1 VEDLKPVGR
10 GGFAVVYR
18 GWQPEY
24 QRHVAVKVLEPST
37 DPAVVG
43 RFRREVR
50 AMGAVSD
57 HPNVVPIYGAG
68 VVDGRGYMVMPL
80 LPGGTLD
87 DKIRSAPLDP
97 SEVVRIGLALAD
109 ALAASHRIGLLHR
122 DVKPANVLFT
132 AYGDPQLADFGIA
145 RFADATVTYTGFAA
159 TVAYAAP
166 EVLQGNP
173 ATPASD
179 VYSLG
184 ATLHAALRGEA
195 PFRRVDGEPA
205 VATAMRVL
213 SDEPAPLKA
222 AGLPAALAAVVE
234 RAMAKDPAHRYPTA
248 HALRHALETVDLGT
262 ATRKRPTA
270 AAAATELVRALETVD
285 LGSAMR
291 NRPTAAVTPV
301 GTEPTPGAPLPASP
315 RRRRAPLFIG
325 AVVAAAILLTALAL
339 TQRRNGHNDTT
350 TAPSATEVSGVTTSV
365 TTTGQATPT
374 TAPASTAPA
383 TTALSTSTVVAAA
396 PTATVARP
404 TTTASVRATPESAT
418 RSYYALLDAGRI
430 DEGWSWLSPA
440 YQQQT
445 GRSSYEGFWRTI
457 DRVEVLTAR
466 EGDRTTWATLR
477 YTRTNGTASTEN
489 VRLDFVPDAT
499 GGLLVNGYQ
508 TGVAA
513 PLGRV
518 AGRLPIGCR
527 AARLSKTTLVKRRTY
542 IVTVTFRSRARQ
554 LQPTDRSQ
562 RRPRGPKGAFHG
574 LSVTRH
580 NPPGARRNRECG
592 STVGFSSGGPRPR
605 RCPARTTGPQAS
617 STLPTRQP
625 DEPRYGRVVVM
636 ARLVTTVAFCFSTF
650 GNGPAGSAD
659 RTFRLAGDRYRQ
671 G

>member
-1 VEDLKPVGR
+1 MAEQSTRVAPLSIPGMEELEPVGR

-24 QRHVAVKVLEPST
+24 QRYVAVKVLEPAT
-37 DPAVVG
+37 DSAVVG

-87 DKIRSAPLDP
+87 DKIRSGPLDAA
-97 SEVVRIGLALAD
+97 EVVRIGRALAD

-132 AYGDPQLADFGIA
+132 AYGVPQLADFGIA
-145 RFADATVTYTGFAA
+145 RFADATATHSGLAV

-166 EVLQGNP
+166 EVLQGEP

-213 SDEPAPLKA
+213 SDEPAHLKD
-222 AGLPAALAAVVE
+222 AGVPAPLAAVVE

-248 HALRHALETVDLGT
+248 LALRQALETVDLGL
-262 ATRKRPTA
+262 ATRKGRTA
-270 AAAATELVRALETVD
+270 AATAVATEAI
-285 LGSAMR
+285 
-291 NRPTAAVTPV
+291 
-301 GTEPTPGAPLPASP
+301 PASP
-315 RRRRAPLFIG
+315 QRVGARRRRAPVVVG
-325 AVVAAAILLTALAL
+325 AVVAAAIVFTALAL
-339 TQRRNGHNDTT
+339 TARRNGDSDTT
-350 TAPSATEVSGVTTSV
+350 TAPSSTESSGVTTSV
-365 TTTGQATPT
+365 TTTDQATATIASASTTAAT
-374 TAPASTAPA
+374 TAP
-383 TTALSTSTVVAAA
+383 STSTVAAA
-396 PTATVARP
+396 PTATAARP
-404 TTTASVRATPESAT
+404 TTTASLRATPESAT
-418 RSYYALLDAGRI
+418 RSYYALLDGGRI

-457 DRVEVLTAR
+457 DRVEVLTAQA
-466 EGDRTTWATLR
+466 EGRTAWATLR

-499 GGLLVNGYQ
+499 GRLLINGYQ
-508 TGVAA
+508 TGVTA
-513 PLGRV
+513 P
-518 AGRLPIGCR
+518 
-527 AARLSKTTLVKRRTY
+527 
-542 IVTVTFRSRARQ
+542 
-554 LQPTDRSQ
+554 
-562 RRPRGPKGAFHG
+562 
-574 LSVTRH
+574 
-580 NPPGARRNRECG
+580 
-592 STVGFSSGGPRPR
+592 
-605 RCPARTTGPQAS
+605 
-617 STLPTRQP
+617 
-625 DEPRYGRVVVM
+625 
-636 ARLVTTVAFCFSTF
+636 
-650 GNGPAGSAD
+650 
-659 RTFRLAGDRYRQ
+659 
-671 G
+671 

>member
-1 VEDLKPVGR
+1 MAEPSTRVVPPSIPGVENLEPVGR
-10 GGFAVVYR
+10 GGFGVVYR

-24 QRHVAVKVLEPST
+24 QRYVAVKVLAPAT

-68 VVDGRGYMVMPL
+68 VVDGRGYIVMPL

-87 DKIRSAPLDP
+87 DKIRSAPLDAP
-97 SEVVRIGLALAD
+97 EVVRIGRALAD

-145 RFADATVTYTGFAA
+145 RFADSTATYTGFAA

-166 EVLQGNP
+166 EVLQGEP

-184 ATLHAALRGEA
+184 ATLHAALQGEA
-195 PFRRVDGEPA
+195 PFRSVDGEPA

-213 SDEPAPLKA
+213 SDEPAHLEA
-222 AGLPAALAAVVE
+222 AGVPAALAAVVE
-234 RAMAKDPAHRYPTA
+234 RAMAKDPAHRYSTA

-262 ATRKRPTA
+262 ATRKGLS
-270 AAAATELVRALETVD
+270 AAAT
-285 LGSAMR
+285 
-291 NRPTAAVTPV
+291 AVA
-301 GTEPTPGAPLPASP
+301 TEPIPGSP
-315 RRRRAPLFIG
+315 QRMGARRRRAPLVVG
-325 AVVAAAILLTALAL
+325 AVVAAAILLTALVL

-350 TAPSATEVSGVTTSV
+350 TTSGTELAGVTTSM
-365 TTTGQATPT
+365 TTKGQATVTTVSAATAPVT
-374 TAPASTAPA
+374 TAP
-383 TTALSTSTVVAAA
+383 STSTVAAA

-404 TTTASVRATPESAT
+404 TTTASVRTTPESAT

-466 EGDRTTWATLR
+466 AEGLTAWATLR

-499 GGLLVNGYQ
+499 GRLLVNGYQ
-508 TGVAA
+508 TGVSA
-513 PLGRV
+513 P
-518 AGRLPIGCR
+518 
-527 AARLSKTTLVKRRTY
+527 
-542 IVTVTFRSRARQ
+542 
-554 LQPTDRSQ
+554 
-562 RRPRGPKGAFHG
+562 
-574 LSVTRH
+574 
-580 NPPGARRNRECG
+580 
-592 STVGFSSGGPRPR
+592 
-605 RCPARTTGPQAS
+605 
-617 STLPTRQP
+617 
-625 DEPRYGRVVVM
+625 
-636 ARLVTTVAFCFSTF
+636 
-650 GNGPAGSAD
+650 
-659 RTFRLAGDRYRQ
+659 
-671 G
+671 

>member
-1 VEDLKPVGR
+1 MAEPSTRVVPPSIPGVEELEPVGR

-37 DPAVVG
+37 DPAVLG

-80 LPGGTLD
+80 LSGGTLD
-87 DKIRSAPLDP
+87 DKIRSGPLDAP
-97 SEVVRIGLALAD
+97 EVVRIGRALAD
-109 ALAASHRIGLLHR
+109 ALAASHQIGLLHR

-145 RFADATVTYTGFAA
+145 RFADATATYTGFAA

-166 EVLQGNP
+166 EVLQGEP

-213 SDEPAPLKA
+213 SDEPAHLKA
-222 AGLPAALAAVVE
+222 AGVPAALAAVVE

-248 HALRHALETVDLGT
+248 QALRHALDTVDLGI
-262 ATRKRPTA
+262 AARKRPTA
-270 AAAATELVRALETVD
+270 AATTAATEPIPARKTTD
-285 LGSAMR
+285 LTAMR
-291 NRPTAAVTPV
+291 KQPTAAATAAA
-301 GTEPTPGAPLPASP
+301 TEPIRGSPQRAGARRIWAS
-315 RRRRAPLFIG
+315 LVVG
-325 AVVAAAILLTALAL
+325 AVIGAAILVAAFAL
-339 TQRRNGHNDTT
+339 TQRRNGDDTT
-350 TAPSATEVSGVTTSV
+350 TASSGTESSALTTSV
-365 TTTGQATPT
+365 SPTGQATAT
-374 TAPASTAPA
+374 VAPASTAAA
-383 TTALSTSTVVAAA
+383 TTAPSTSAVAAA
-396 PTATVARP
+396 PTATTARP
-404 TTTASVRATPESAT
+404 TTTASVTATPESAT
-418 RSYYALLDAGRI
+418 RSYYALLDGGRI

-466 EGDRTTWATLR
+466 AEGRTAWATLR

-489 VRLDFVPDAT
+489 VRLDFVADAT
-499 GGLLVNGYQ
+499 GRLLINGYQ
-508 TGVAA
+508 TGVSA
-513 PLGRV
+513 P
-518 AGRLPIGCR
+518 
-527 AARLSKTTLVKRRTY
+527 
-542 IVTVTFRSRARQ
+542 
-554 LQPTDRSQ
+554 
-562 RRPRGPKGAFHG
+562 
-574 LSVTRH
+574 
-580 NPPGARRNRECG
+580 
-592 STVGFSSGGPRPR
+592 
-605 RCPARTTGPQAS
+605 
-617 STLPTRQP
+617 
-625 DEPRYGRVVVM
+625 
-636 ARLVTTVAFCFSTF
+636 
-650 GNGPAGSAD
+650 
-659 RTFRLAGDRYRQ
+659 
-671 G
+671 

>member
-1 VEDLKPVGR
+1 MAEPSTRVVPPSIPGVEELEPVGR

-24 QRHVAVKVLEPST
+24 QRYVAVKVLEPST

-80 LPGGTLD
+80 LSGGTLD
-87 DKIRSAPLDP
+87 DKIRSGPLDAP
-97 SEVVRIGLALAD
+97 EVVRIGRALAD
-109 ALAASHRIGLLHR
+109 ALAASHQIGLLHR

-145 RFADATVTYTGFAA
+145 RFADATATYTGFAA

-166 EVLQGNP
+166 EVLQGEP

-213 SDEPAPLKA
+213 WDEPAHLKA
-222 AGLPAALAAVVE
+222 AGVPAALAAVVE
-234 RAMAKDPAHRYPTA
+234 RAMAKDPALRYPTA
-248 HALRHALETVDLGT
+248 QALRHALDTVDLGI
-262 ATRKRPTA
+262 AARKRPTA
-270 AAAATELVRALETVD
+270 AATAATTEPIPARKTTD
-285 LGSAMR
+285 LTAMR
-291 NRPTAAVTPV
+291 KQPTAAATAVATERVPGSPQRV
-301 GTEPTPGAPLPASP
+301 GT
-315 RRRRAPLFIG
+315 RRRRAPLVVG
-325 AVVAAAILLTALAL
+325 AVVAAAILVTALAL
-339 TQRRNGHNDTT
+339 TQRRNGDNDTT
-350 TAPSATEVSGVTTSV
+350 TASSGTEPSALTTSV
-365 TTTGQATPT
+365 SPTGQATAT
-374 TAPASTAPA
+374 VAPASTAPA
-383 TTALSTSTVVAAA
+383 TTAPSTSTVAAA

-404 TTTASVRATPESAT
+404 TTTASVTATPESAT
-418 RSYYALLDAGRI
+418 RSYYALLDGGRI

-466 EGDRTTWATLR
+466 AEGRTAWATLR

-499 GGLLVNGYQ
+499 GRLLINGYQ
-508 TGVAA
+508 TGVSA
-513 PLGRV
+513 P
-518 AGRLPIGCR
+518 
-527 AARLSKTTLVKRRTY
+527 
-542 IVTVTFRSRARQ
+542 
-554 LQPTDRSQ
+554 
-562 RRPRGPKGAFHG
+562 
-574 LSVTRH
+574 
-580 NPPGARRNRECG
+580 
-592 STVGFSSGGPRPR
+592 
-605 RCPARTTGPQAS
+605 
-617 STLPTRQP
+617 
-625 DEPRYGRVVVM
+625 
-636 ARLVTTVAFCFSTF
+636 
-650 GNGPAGSAD
+650 
-659 RTFRLAGDRYRQ
+659 
-671 G
+671 

>member
-1 VEDLKPVGR
+1 MAEPSTRVVPPSIPGVEELEPVGR

-24 QRHVAVKVLEPST
+24 QRYVAVKVLEPST

-80 LPGGTLD
+80 LSGGTLD
-87 DKIRSAPLDP
+87 DKIRSAPLDAP
-97 SEVVRIGLALAD
+97 EVVRIGRALAD

-145 RFADATVTYTGFAA
+145 RFADATATHTGFAA

-166 EVLQGNP
+166 EVLQGEP

-195 PFRRVDGEPA
+195 PFRRRDGEPA

-213 SDEPAPLKA
+213 SDEPAHLAA
-222 AGLPAALAAVVE
+222 AGVPAALAAVVE
-234 RAMAKDPAHRYPTA
+234 RAMAKDPAYRYPTA
-248 HALRHALETVDLGT
+248 QALRHALDTVDLGI
-262 ATRKRPTA
+262 AARKRPTA
-270 AAAATELVRALETVD
+270 AATAAATEPIR
-285 LGSAMR
+285 GSPQR
-291 NRPTAAVTPV
+291 V
-301 GTEPTPGAPLPASP
+301 GA
-315 RRRRAPLFIG
+315 RRRRAPLVVG
-325 AVVAAAILLTALAL
+325 AVVAAAILVTAFAL
-339 TQRRNGHNDTT
+339 TQRRIGDNDTT
-350 TAPSATEVSGVTTSV
+350 TASSGTESSGVTTSV
-365 TTTGQATPT
+365 SPTGQATAT
-374 TAPASTAPA
+374 TAP
-383 TTALSTSTVVAAA
+383 STSTVAAA
-396 PTATVARP
+396 PTATAARP
-404 TTTASVRATPESAT
+404 TTTASVTATPESAT

-466 EGDRTTWATLR
+466 AEGRTAWATLR

-489 VRLDFVPDAT
+489 VRLDFVADAT
-499 GGLLVNGYQ
+499 SRLLINGYQ
-508 TGVAA
+508 TGVSA
-513 PLGRV
+513 P
-518 AGRLPIGCR
+518 
-527 AARLSKTTLVKRRTY
+527 
-542 IVTVTFRSRARQ
+542 
-554 LQPTDRSQ
+554 
-562 RRPRGPKGAFHG
+562 
-574 LSVTRH
+574 
-580 NPPGARRNRECG
+580 
-592 STVGFSSGGPRPR
+592 
-605 RCPARTTGPQAS
+605 
-617 STLPTRQP
+617 
-625 DEPRYGRVVVM
+625 
-636 ARLVTTVAFCFSTF
+636 
-650 GNGPAGSAD
+650 
-659 RTFRLAGDRYRQ
+659 
-671 G
+671 